1 MKIQLKRNGE
11 ILELKNF
18 VIEVDKKR
26 FRIAE
31 CYDGKISINK
41 VSSEGSDYINIYPVS
56 GNEIEIS

>member
-31 CYDGKISINK
+31 ELLK
-41 VSSEGSDYINIYPVS
+41 
-56 GNEIEIS
+56 